1 MFRQILTLLSI
12 VALSGCHYLY
22 EQPITQ
28 GTHFNQSQREQI
40 KIGMTRSDVI
50 KTMGGTPV
58 LSTVNPNQLIYIA
71 TDRKA
76 HSATQINKLTI
87 TFKDNKVT
95 KVQ

>member
-28 GTHFNQSQREQI
+28 GTHFSQSQREQI

-50 KTMGGTPV
+50 KIMGGAP
-58 LSTVNPNQLIYIA
+58 SSQN
-71 TDRKA
+71 R
-76 HSATQINKLTI
+76 
-87 TFKDNKVT
+87 
-95 KVQ
+95 